1 MVARESSRTRDRR
14 SEMWRR
20 NSEAGV
26 GRRQI
31 PVYRGVAKKEGKTVT
46 RSQPAEFVAEGGT
59 GSVPQKEREGRGVC
73 DCEEARRR
81 QRREPDLGRRNEDY
95 RGWEIERG
103 KKREA
108 AMRCDA
114 VRRAG
119 G

>member
-1 MVARESSRTRDRR
+1 MR
-14 SEMWRR
+14 RR

-26 GRRQI
+26 GLRRI

-59 GSVPQKEREGRGVC
+59 GSVSERTGRKRSLRLRGSETQT
-73 DCEEARRR
+73 EE
-81 QRREPDLGRRNEDY
+81 REPDLGRRNEDY
-95 RGWEIERG
+95 RGWEQREGRRG
-103 KKREA
+103 RQ
-108 AMRCDA
+108 RCDA